1 MCNQQDSDSGENYS
15 SVFQQI
21 NCKEKKG
28 IDEGPIKRDLK
39 VIVSWKR
46 EKINIISKE
55 TYLGYK
61 IKNK

>member
-21 NCKEKKG
+21 NFKEKKG

-39 VIVSWKR
+39 VIVS
-46 EKINIISKE
+46 
-55 TYLGYK
+55 
-61 IKNK
+61 